1 MREEIMS
8 KRLDRRTFLKNS
20 LAAAAGMGLG
30 AATKNDLLAQSAA
43 WISDPVNNPMPKRP
57 LGKTGFDVGIYSLGG
72 QGALEIPGTFDKSVA
87 IINRALDL
95 GVNYIDTAAA
105 YGTGSSEMYIGE
117 VLKTRRDE
125 VFLATKSHD
134 YTYDGTM
141 RLFEESLRRL
151 NTDHVDLYQHHYMTQ
166 DRYDRLLQK
175 NSARKAFEKLK
186 DEGAIR
192 FIGVTSHSSRIL
204 SDAIEGYPYDCA
216 LVPLNASGSVLQ
228 DEQHLDRFFRL
239 TSDRDVGI
247 IGMKVFGGGGLVG
260 RGLTPK
266 QLLYY
271 TMSQPIS
278 TTIVGI
284 SRMEHLEENVRN
296 AKEFEP
302 LTEEELMELRAEVQ

>member
-1 MREEIMS
+1 MS
-8 KRLDRRTFLKNS
+8 KRIDRRTFLKNS
-20 LAAAAGMGLG
+20 LV
-30 AATKNDLLAQSAA
+30 AATGMSLAATAKNELLANSAS
-43 WISDPVNNPMPKRP
+43 WISDPIINTMPKRP

-87 IINRALDL
+87 IINRAIDL

-105 YGTGSSEMYIGE
+105 YGTGSSELYIGE
-117 VLKTRRDE
+117 VMKERRDE

-151 NTDHVDLYQHHYMTQ
+151 NTDHIDLYQHHYMTQ
-166 DRYDRLLQK
+166 DRYDRLVQK
-175 NSARKAFEKLK
+175 NSARQAFEKLK
-186 DEGAIR
+186 DEGVVR

-204 SDAIEGYPYDCA
+204 SEAIESYPYDCA
-216 LVPLNASGSVLQ
+216 LIPLNASGTILQ
-228 DEQHLDRFFRL
+228 EEQHLDRFFRL
-239 TSDRDVGI
+239 TSDKN
-247 IGMKVFGGGGLVG
+247 IGVIAMKVFGGGGLVG

-271 TMSQPIS
+271 TMSQPVS

-284 SRMEHLEENVRN
+284 SQMEHLEQNVRN

-302 LTEEELMELRAEVQ
+302 LTEEELMELRSEIQ